1 MRNAS
6 QQTTLYRVY
15 DQAGQLLYV
24 GISKNALKRFGE
36 HSMSQPWWGDG
47 TTVKM
52 QHYPTRA
59 EALAAEEAAIK
70 SERPAHNKTF
80 NRESRETSRETAK
93 RRGIPT
99 NKWLRWTCDNCGQGI
114 RDEEGYVWT
123 DYDEWDWTAVH
134 YRCDPSADVTGYWID
149 VKRLRTRQDVDI
161 FRDHLA
167 QKMWF
172 SSIDFDRC
180 VRRSSSLK
188 VR

>member
-1 MRNAS
+1 MS

-15 DQAGQLLYV
+15 DQAGLLLYV

-80 NRESRETSRETAK
+80 NKTSRETSRETAK

-99 NKWLRWTCDNCGQGI
+99 GKWLRWICDECRQGVA
-114 RDEEGYVWT
+114 DDEGYVWNKPG
-123 DYDEWDWTAVH
+123 YDGWSAVH
-134 YRCDPSADVTGYWID
+134 YRCDPDADVTGYWIG
-149 VKRLRTRQDVDI
+149 VERLRTRDELNE
-161 FRDHLA
+161 FREHLIG
-167 QKMWF
+167 KRWF
-172 SSIDFDRC
+172 SSIEFDRC
-180 VRRSSSLK
+180 IRRASSLK